1 MTSGLEHLRHE
12 LAQIDEALRAFHA
25 PIADELPGTRLMRHV
40 LEQRRSDVD
49 DKLRNLERCQITVRI
64 GCDGRPDDG
73 VPATLIADVL
83 AALQRG
89 VRELAVGLTRDWSPA
104 PDDGVVQNEA
114 TLWLVSSDGAPAEL
128 ALQFPRRPEEQLMDP
143 ATQSSLLVEVL
154 EAVAATLK
162 GGRSTAALRALAE
175 VVVRQ
180 AISLDI
186 TTVASGGAAH
196 EMRMDRAVA
205 QRLLAADDR

>member
-1 MTSGLEHLRHE
+1 MTSGLEQLRHE
-12 LAQIDEALRAFHA
+12 LSQIDEALRAFDA

-64 GCDGRPDDG
+64 GHDGRPDDG
-73 VPATLIADVL
+73 VPAALIADLL

-89 VRELAVGLTRDWSPA
+89 VRELAVGLSRDWSPV
-104 PDDGVVQNEA
+104 PDDSVVHDEA
-114 TLWLVSSDGAPAEL
+114 TLWLVSSDGAQAEL

-154 EAVAATLK
+154 EAVAATLE
-162 GGRSTAALRALAE
+162 GERSTAALRPW
-175 VVVRQ
+175 
-180 AISLDI
+180 
-186 TTVASGGAAH
+186 
-196 EMRMDRAVA
+196 
-205 QRLLAADDR
+205 QRSW